1 MFCKRHFLMLILLLG
16 VSACGG
22 GDDSVTPPSGPDTA
36 AEYTVRGWQRFSSE
50 HFDDALSDF
59 NEALLLDANYG
70 EAMAGRGWCG
80 VRTAT
85 SATAMAS
92 AAAEL
97 EDALSAGE
105 SESYVLAGLAAVRL
119 AQGGGFLPAA
129 LSHAS
134 TVLTTDPVFVFS
146 HNNSFN
152 AVDVRLIRAFA
163 YAVEGEFSLALVE
176 GDQVSDS
183 GIDENIP
190 STWIV
195 GGTDYSSFAA
205 AVLAHLHQLSQQ
217 YSG

>member
-1 MFCKRHFLMLILLLG
+1 MFCKRHLLLLIVLLG

-22 GDDSVTPPSGPDTA
+22 GDDTVAPPSDPDTA
-36 AEYTVRGWQRFSSE
+36 AEFTVRGWQRFSSE

-59 NEALLLDANYG
+59 NEALILDAGYA
-70 EAMAGRGWCG
+70 EAMAGQGWCG

-85 SATAMAS
+85 SATAMAT
-92 AAAEL
+92 AAAAL
-97 EDALSAGE
+97 EDALDAGE

-119 AQGGGFLPAA
+119 AQGGSFLPAA
-129 LSHAS
+129 LANAG
-134 TVLTTDPVFVFS
+134 TVLTTDPGFVFS
-146 HNNSFN
+146 HNTSFN

-163 YAVEGEFSLALVE
+163 YAVQGEFNLALAE

-183 GIDENIP
+183 GIDENSP
-190 STWIV
+190 STWTV